1 MAAPVHRIAS
11 RFVCAVLLLGLL
23 SAGCDQAPGP
33 QAQDGTPPVVSDLLV
48 VPDTATVPADTATAT
63 VDVGIQARVRDPDGV
78 VERVVFTLE
87 PKSSPQSTISDQ
99 LLQRFNEQYLRQFE
113 LSVPTLNDVY
123 TVRVYAV
130 DDDSLTSNQVL
141 GQFQVV
147 PAP

>member
-11 RFVCAVLLLGLL
+11 GVACAVLLVGLL
-23 SAGCDQAPGP
+23 SGGCDQAPGP
-33 QAQDGTPPVVSDLLV
+33 QAQDGTPPVVSNLV
-48 VPDTATVPADTATAT
+48 LVPDTATVPADTTTAT
-63 VDVGIQARVRDPDGV
+63 VQVGIQARVRDPDGA

-87 PKSSPQSTISDQ
+87 PKSSPQSTISNQ

-113 LSVPTLNDVY
+113 LSVPTIKDVY

-147 PAP
+147 PTP